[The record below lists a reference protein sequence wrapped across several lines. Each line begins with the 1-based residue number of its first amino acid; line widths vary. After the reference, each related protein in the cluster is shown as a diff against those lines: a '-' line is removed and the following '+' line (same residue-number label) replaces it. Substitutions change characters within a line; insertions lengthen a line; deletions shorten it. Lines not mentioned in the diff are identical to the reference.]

1 MSEKE
6 QLLGHCRDNCELY
19 TLLCANLM
27 FFELYYPD
35 LISGLRKGEKA
46 LYFCV
51 STDRMYSVD
60 SANDDKFII
69 IKETKTRFFGP
80 RKKTMHQVAVSDVLE
95 TFALWK
101 TKKIIMFP
109 EFYNVR
115 VTDLTGKN
123 DEKNVPDE

>member
-1 MSEKE
+1 MSGKQ
-6 QLLGHCRDNCELY
+6 QLLGQCRANCELY

-35 LISGLRKGEKA
+35 LISGLQKGEKA
-46 LYFCV
+46 LHFCV
-51 STDRMYSVD
+51 GTDRIYSVS
-60 SANDDKFII
+60 SAHDDQFIV

-80 RKKTMHQVAVSDVLE
+80 RKKIMHQVAVSDVID
-95 TFALWK
+95 TFTLWK

-115 VTDLTGKN
+115 VADLTGKN

>member
-1 MSEKE
+1 MSGKQ
-6 QLLGHCRDNCELY
+6 QLLGQCRANCELY

-35 LISGLRKGEKA
+35 LISGLQKGEKA
-46 LYFCV
+46 LHFCV
-51 STDRMYSVD
+51 GTDRMYSVN
-60 SANDDKFII
+60 SAHDDQFIV

-80 RKKTMHQVAVSDVLE
+80 RKKIMHQVAVSDVID
-95 TFALWK
+95 TFTLWK

-115 VTDLTGKN
+115 VADLTGKN